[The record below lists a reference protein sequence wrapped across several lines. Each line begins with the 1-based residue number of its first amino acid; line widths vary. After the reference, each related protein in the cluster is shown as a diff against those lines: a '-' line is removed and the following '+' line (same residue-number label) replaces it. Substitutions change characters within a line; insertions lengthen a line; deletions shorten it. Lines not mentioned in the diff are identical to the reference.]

1 MRTRSKGWK
10 AAKKKGH
17 QTEDLLSEK
26 VFKEDKF
33 REFVYKETFGEE
45 GGQNASVEGCG
56 INAKKVP
63 SVLPELTDRKA
74 DLRITWQNGKTAG
87 FSIKNDIHGQVY
99 LPTVSH
105 FIEGCFYQY
114 NLTVPENVKLML
126 RLFIGDDEK
135 EWFEYSKKIGF
146 SGYYY
151 KKTREPLE
159 RHQKRFCAETLCR
172 AFPKEWDSLVIWF
185 RENIKEITSLSF
197 CKGLCLER
205 EHQADYYWVYTFNK
219 RNAPPINRIISIEK
233 IISSISKL
241 PDEKKCFVG
250 PKNGGTTL
258 WLPFGTLQMHS
269 PGKIKNR
276 MQFRHE
282 LPFIE
287 KLINE

>member
-1 MRTRSKGWK
+1 MRSRSEGWR
-10 AAKKKGH
+10 AAKKEGH
-17 QTEDLLSEK
+17 QTEDLLKDKIEREK
-26 VFKEDKF
+26 DF
-33 REFVYKETFGEE
+33 RELVYKEIFGEQ
-45 GGQNASVEGCG
+45 GGLNVCVEGCG
-56 INAKKVP
+56 KDAKKVP

-105 FIEGCFYQY
+105 FVEGCFYQY
-114 NLTVPENVKLML
+114 NLVVPEKVKLML

-135 EWFEYSKKIGF
+135 EWFEYSKKIDF
-146 SGYYY
+146 SKYFY

-159 RHQKRFCAETLCR
+159 RHQKRFCAETLRR
-172 AFPKEWDSLVIWF
+172 AFPEEWESLILWF
-185 RENIKEITSLSF
+185 RENIKEITGLSF
-197 CKGLCLER
+197 CKGLCLESK
-205 EHQADYYWVYTFNK
+205 HQADYLWIYTLNK
-219 RNAPPINRIISIEK
+219 KNAPARNRILSIEK
-233 IISSISKL
+233 MISSISRL
-241 PDEKKCFVG
+241 PEEKKCSVG

-269 PGKIKNR
+269 PGKTKNR

-287 KLINE
+287 TLINN